1 MFSKTMSPTA
11 VEEAQSMALKCIQT
25 SYRDCGLT
33 IQPTLEKVATK
44 EKIIP
49 EKFTPTSSE
58 LRSYF
63 ISQTQLQR
71 KQVQYALKELGHYA
85 SSIDGIWG
93 KGTSR
98 ALQEFLGEEGNIENL
113 DDIYSTLVAKVNV
126 PSKFAEPKRQVV
138 TKQATKT
145 VNTAKLTGDARV
157 CADYGFTPGTQQ
169 FLQCLGNLRQQR
181 QNEANMLMNLGQGL
195 MNNAYGPAP
204 SIGSIFCQRRGNYL
218 SCN

>member
-1 MFSKTMSPTA
+1 
-11 VEEAQSMALKCIQT
+11 MALKCLQT

-33 IQPTLEKVATK
+33 IQPTHEKVATK

-63 ISQTQLQR
+63 ISQTQLNR
-71 KQVQYALKELGHYA
+71 KQIQYALKQLGYYR

-93 KGTSR
+93 KGTRR
-98 ALQEFLGEEGNIENL
+98 ALSELLKEEAKIESLNQ
-113 DDIYSTLVAKVNV
+113 IYSTLVSKVDV
-126 PSKFAEPKRQVV
+126 PSKFAAPKRKVV
-138 TKQATKT
+138 TKQPTKT
-145 VNTAKLTGDARV
+145 VNTEKLTGDARV

-204 SIGSIFCQRRGNYL
+204 SIGRTGSIFCQRRGNYL